1 MANYQLTESMKTNIE
16 KFPLELK
23 EKVNDWLEW
32 DKNLQT
38 WNEIAEL
45 INSNDVERLSK
56 LLLKRQCFGTAGIR
70 GIMEAGF
77 NGLMEAGFNGLND
90 LVIIQTSQ
98 GLAKYVKTLPT
109 TATELLVVI
118 GFDGRHHSYDFALLT
133 TNVFRQAGF
142 KVALFSKVVPTPFVS
157 FAINLLNASTGIMIT
172 SSHNPKVYNGYK
184 VFGNNGAQILSPHD
198 KNIQNS
204 ILTNLKPWNNEIWNI
219 SNTFNYDGIQLFD
232 PLHQVSQQYYYQLME
247 SSTRLDLVKKSN
259 LKITYTALHG
269 VGHDYMAKMFEEF
282 DFKNHYPVESQKI
295 PDPEFPTVHFPNPEE
310 GQGVF
315 DESYKTA
322 QQTGSSLIFCVDPDA
337 DRFCMGEKYDEWRIF
352 NGNEIGALLAWWI
365 WNEFHSSEQIVK
377 KSDCYM
383 ISSAVSSKILETYS
397 KREGFNFIETLTG
410 FKWMANIAYD
420 LEKEGKRVLF
430 CFEEAIGFMVGT
442 NVYDKDGISAMATML
457 QFAAYLHSKGQTF
470 RDKLNEIYQ
479 TYGFHYSLNSYYLC
493 YDGDKIE
500 KIFNRMANFDGI
512 ANSYIKQV
520 NGIKVIRV
528 RDLIRGYDSET
539 IDHKPTLPP
548 NNMITFYFEN
558 GSIINLRT
566 SGTEPKIK
574 YYSEIIAPPDERYVF
589 FRFHIFLNKIFFRF
603 SDWEKIKTNHQELIE
618 ATVQLLLQPQLN
630 GLIAKKD

>member
-1 MANYQLTESMKTNIE
+1 MVNYQLTNSMKTNIE
-16 KFPLELK
+16 KFPTELK
-23 EKVNDWLEW
+23 EKVLNWLEW
-32 DKNLQT
+32 DKDVQT
-38 WNEIAEL
+38 WYEIAKLVESNEI
-45 INSNDVERLSK
+45 ERLSK
-56 LLLKRQCFGTAGIR
+56 LLLERQCFGTAGIR
-70 GIMEAGF
+70 GIMEP
-77 NGLMEAGFNGLND
+77 GFNGLNK

-118 GFDGRHHSYDFALLT
+118 GFDGRHNSYDFARLT
-133 TNVFRQAGF
+133 TNIFRHTGF
-142 KVALFSKVVPTPFVS
+142 KVALFSKVVPTPFVA
-157 FAINLLNASTGIMIT
+157 FATKLLNASTGIMIT

-184 VFGNNGAQILSPHD
+184 VYGNNGAQILSPHD

-204 ILTNLKPWNNEIWNI
+204 ILANLKPWNNEIWNI
-219 SNTFNYDGIQLFD
+219 SNDFNYDGIQIFD
-232 PLHQVSQQYYYQLME
+232 PLRQVSQQYYFQLMKC
-247 SSTRLDLVKKSN
+247 STRLDLVKKSD

-282 DFKNHYPVESQKI
+282 GFKNHYPVESQKM

-322 QQTGSSLIFCVDPDA
+322 QQTGSTLIFAVDPDS
-337 DRFCMGEKYDEWRIF
+337 DRFCMGEKQNDNEWRIF
-352 NGNEIGALLAWWI
+352 NGNEIGALLGWWI
-365 WNEFHSSEQIVK
+365 WNEFCLSKQDNK
-377 KSDCYM
+377 KTTDCYM

-397 KREGFNFIETLTG
+397 KKEGFNFIETLTG

-420 LEKEGKRVLF
+420 LEKEGKQVLL

-457 QFAAYLHSKGQTF
+457 QLAAYLHSNGKTF

-493 YDGDKIE
+493 YDNNKIE
-500 KIFNRMANFDGI
+500 QIFNRMSNIDGP
-512 ANSYIKQV
+512 NSYIKQI

-528 RDLIRGYDSET
+528 RDLIRGFDSKT
-539 IDHKPTLPP
+539 DDQKATLPQ
-548 NNMITFYFEN
+548 NNMLTFYFEN
-558 GSIINLRT
+558 GSVITLRT

-574 YYSEIIAPPDERYVF
+574 YYSEIIARPDE
-589 FRFHIFLNKIFFRF
+589 
-603 SDWEKIKTNHQELIE
+603 SDWEKIKNDHQKLIE
-618 ATVQLLLQPQLN
+618 TCVELLLQPNLN